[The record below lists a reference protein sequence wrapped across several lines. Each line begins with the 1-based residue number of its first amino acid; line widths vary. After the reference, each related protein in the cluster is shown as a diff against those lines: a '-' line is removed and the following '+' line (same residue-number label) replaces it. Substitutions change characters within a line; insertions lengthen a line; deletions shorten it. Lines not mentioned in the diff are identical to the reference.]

1 MAGSPSRLLIVD
13 DDQEICS
20 LIVLYFEKHGFQ
32 VISAQS
38 AADMR
43 RVLAR
48 EMIDLILLD
57 IMLPDG
63 SGLDL
68 CRDIRQSTD
77 IPVIMLTAVSDLADR
92 VAGLEIG
99 ADDYVAKPFEPREL
113 LARVRAVIRRR
124 EQPRAA
130 AEAKV
135 AEVYRFDDGW
145 ILDVERRRFINPAEV
160 LITLTFAEFELLT
173 ILARNANRPLTRARI
188 LELVSGVGSDVY
200 DRSVDV
206 LVSRLRRK
214 LEGADCPVIIASIRN
229 VGYALQAEVVR
240 K

>member
-20 LIVLYFEKHGFQ
+20 LVTLSFETHGFA
-32 VISAQS
+32 VASAHS
-38 AADMR
+38 AAQMNR
-43 RVLAR
+43 ELAR
-48 EMIDLILLD
+48 EATDLVLLD
-57 IMLPDG
+57 IMLPDA

-68 CRDIRQSTD
+68 CRQIRQSTD

-124 EQPRAA
+124 SQTQAPEQQRAA
-130 AEAKV
+130 ET
-135 AEVYRFDDGW
+135 YRLDGW
-145 ILDVERRRFINPAEV
+145 TLDVDRRRFVSPDDV
-160 LITLTFAEFELLT
+160 LISLTYAEFELLT
-173 ILARNANRPLTRARI
+173 ILARNANRPLSRGHI

-206 LVSRLRRK
+206 LVSRLRKK
-214 LEGADCPVIIASIRN
+214 LENAGCMLNISSIRN
-229 VGYALQAEVVR
+229 IGYALQAPVER
-240 K
+240 R

>member
-1 MAGSPSRLLIVD
+1 MTGMSSRLLIVD

-20 LIVLYFEKHGFQ
+20 LITLYFVKHGFD
-32 VISAQS
+32 IIAAHS
-38 AADMR
+38 AAQMHR
-43 RVLAR
+43 ELAR
-48 EMIDLILLD
+48 GAVDLVLLD
-57 IMLPDG
+57 IMLPDA

-68 CRDIRQSTD
+68 CREIRQTTD

-124 EQPRAA
+124 QQTQPNEQRAG
-130 AEAKV
+130 ET
-135 AEVYRFDDGW
+135 YRLDGW
-145 ILDVERRRFINPAEV
+145 TLDVDRRRFVSPSDV
-160 LITLTFAEFELLT
+160 LISLTYAEFELLT
-173 ILARNANRPLTRARI
+173 ILARNANRPLSRGHI

-206 LVSRLRRK
+206 LVSRLRKK
-214 LEGADCPVIIASIRN
+214 LENADCTLTISSIRN
-229 VGYALQAEVVR
+229 VGYALQAPVHR
-240 K
+240 Q

>member
-1 MAGSPSRLLIVD
+1 MTGMSSRLLIVD

-20 LIVLYFEKHGFQ
+20 LITLYFEKHGFGI
-32 VISAQS
+32 VAAHS
-38 AADMR
+38 AAQMHR
-43 RVLAR
+43 ELAR
-48 EMIDLILLD
+48 GAIDLVLLD
-57 IMLPDG
+57 IMLPDA

-68 CRDIRQSTD
+68 CREIRQTTD

-124 EQPRAA
+124 QQTQPNEQRAG
-130 AEAKV
+130 ET
-135 AEVYRFDDGW
+135 YRLDGW
-145 ILDVERRRFINPAEV
+145 TLDVDRRRFVSPNDV
-160 LITLTFAEFELLT
+160 LISLTYAEFELLT
-173 ILARNANRPLTRARI
+173 ILARNANRPLSRAHI

-214 LEGADCPVIIASIRN
+214 LENADCALAITSIRN
-229 VGYALQAEVVR
+229 VGYALQAPVQR
-240 K
+240 Q